1 MVEKL
6 KEEYRIS
13 LLESDKELKLILLKK
28 LSNKL
33 INLINNRSISYSQ
46 KQEVKLLF
54 DLALISLN

>member
-33 INLINNRSISYSQ
+33 INLINDRSISYSQ